1 MGIKGGQH
9 FFRSNNGKLDGIETV
24 SLSYFYGKTIVID
37 LMFYLHRY
45 VYRGVY
51 DDDYLHEF
59 VNLSHKMDYFGINY
73 IYLFD
78 GKPLEDKHD
87 TIETRKQVKQE
98 FEKQIEKIKNYD
110 SHTEEDIKQIINLT
124 RKTRNITPIHIKRV
138 KCLFDKLGI
147 QYIHNKAVEAD
158 PIVKFLVD
166 CEFADACLTGDMDL
180 LAYGCNNIMFD
191 LDYSNNTVI
200 LINLERLLNSLQIDY
215 KQFVQICVL
224 SGTDYNSPLE
234 HSNFSNNI
242 KLIKQYG
249 NIQTLLDN
257 IPKINHN
264 KSFYHR
270 LIIPDKFDW
279 QKTINIYRSS
289 INEMELQK
297 ILDDI
302 DNFHERMKTLIND
315 QFIETLTKRMQK
327 MAKQPNGE
335 KYVRKV
341 LQIMKLRHNLT
352 IKYDFTSSSEL
363 MSTSPPSHTTSTIPT
378 TTQLNKYTT
387 DIASIGL
394 DFNTSSSD
402 TVYHQV
408 PLSSIYSVQQKPIR
422 QLVKFDWS

>member
-24 SLSYFYGKTIVID
+24 SLSQFSGKTVVID

-45 VYRGVY
+45 VFRGVH

-59 VNLSHKMDYFGINY
+59 VNLSHKLDYFGINY

-78 GKPLEDKHD
+78 GKPLEDKYD
-87 TIETRKQVKQE
+87 TIETRKQVTQY
-98 FEKQIEKIKNYD
+98 FEKKIEKLKNYD
-110 SHTEEDIKQIINLT
+110 SHTEEDIKKIMKLS
-124 RKTRNITPIHIKRV
+124 RKTRKITPIHILRV

-180 LAYGCNNIMFD
+180 LAYGCNNVLFD
-191 LDYSNNTVI
+191 LDYSNNTVT
-200 LINLERLLNSLQIDY
+200 LVNLERLLNTLQIDY
-215 KQFVQICVL
+215 KQFVQVCVL

-242 KLIKQYG
+242 KLIKHYG

-257 IPKINHN
+257 IPKINQN
-264 KSFYHR
+264 KSFHHR
-270 LIIPDKFDW
+270 LVIPAKFDW

-289 INEMELQK
+289 INELELQK

-302 DNFHERMKTLIND
+302 DNFHKRMTTLID
-315 QFIETLTKRMQK
+315 DKFIETLIKRMQK

-341 LQIMKLRHNLT
+341 IQIMKLRHNLT
-352 IKYDFTSSSEL
+352 IQYDNTNTSEL
-363 MSTSPPSHTTSTIPT
+363 ISTSPT
-378 TTQLNKYTT
+378 TTPLIKYTT
-387 DIASIGL
+387 DTASIGSDL
-394 DFNTSSSD
+394 NTSS
-402 TVYHQV
+402 TTAGYQV
-408 PLSSIYSVQQKPIR
+408 PLPSIYTVPQKPIR
-422 QLVKFDWS
+422 ELVKFDWF